1 MKNKNN
7 KVLSI
12 YAKNT
17 YKVYYAHSMS
27 FYNSA
32 IELKDLKFL
41 NPKYN
46 VVNPKDL
53 KFSGNRSMLPY
64 LLTVKDCDIVYYR
77 GNTIGV
83 VIEVLTSLSLHKPVY
98 SLKSKDLMTYNEIKN
113 FATIFNNNPYHNK
126 DLTLIKSISNSV
138 YNGVLTMLNGD
149 F

>member
-1 MKNKNN
+1 
-7 KVLSI
+7 
-12 YAKNT
+12 
-17 YKVYYAHSMS
+17 
-27 FYNSA
+27 
-32 IELKDLKFL
+32 
-41 NPKYN
+41 
-46 VVNPKDL
+46 
-53 KFSGNRSMLPY
+53 MLPY